1 MSAPSAAVRAD
12 DGAVAVAV
20 AVAAPAPA
28 AADRYLS
35 LDVLR
40 GLTVALMII
49 VNTPGDWNTV
59 FAPLLHAQWHGFT
72 PTDWVFPTFLFVVGN
87 ALSFALPKYARMGH
101 GAVLAKV
108 GKRSAII
115 FLLGFLLFWFP
126 FVALDSAG
134 NWSMIPLSGTRIP
147 GVLQRIALC
156 FGLAS
161 LILHFWKEKGAL
173 AYCVLALLGYWLVS
187 ALGGDYTLAGNA
199 AGKVD
204 LWLLGDRHLYHGEG
218 LPFDPEGILG
228 TIPAT
233 VNVIAGYFA
242 GRLILVKGASYET
255 LAKLMMAGVVCI
267 GVALCWDMVFP
278 INKKLWTSSY
288 VLYTIGLDLLVLPLL
303 IYAVEMR
310 GSRGWTY
317 FFEVFGKNTLFIYLL
332 SELAVVVLVKTKA
345 GNGNG
350 YDWLYAHTF
359 QALAPPKVASLL
371 FAVSF
376 MLACWMVGYVM
387 DRRRIYIK
395 V

>member
-1 MSAPSAAVRAD
+1 VSALPSAAPASAAQS
-12 DGAVAVAV
+12 AVNAVS
-20 AVAAPAPA
+20 
-28 AADRYLS
+28 RYLS

-87 ALSFALPKYARMGH
+87 ALSFAQPKYARLGQ

-108 GKRSAII
+108 GRRSAII

-126 FVALDSAG
+126 FVAVDGAG
-134 NWSMIPLSGTRIP
+134 NWSLIPLSGTRVP

-161 LILHFWKEKGAL
+161 LILYFWKEKGAL
-173 AYCVLALLGYWLVS
+173 AYCVLALLGYWLML

-199 AGKVD
+199 AGKAD
-204 LWLLGDRHLYHGEG
+204 LWLLGERHLYRGEG
-218 LPFDPEGILG
+218 LPFDPEGLLG
-228 TIPAT
+228 TLPAT
-233 VNVIAGYFA
+233 VNVIAGYFT
-242 GRLILVKGASYET
+242 GRLILAQGANYET
-255 LAKLMMAGVVCI
+255 LAKLMMAGVLCV
-267 GVALCWDMVFP
+267 GVALCWDMVLP

-288 VLYTIGLDLLVLPLL
+288 ALYTVGLDLLVLPLL
-303 IYAVEMR
+303 IYLIEMR
-310 GSRGWTY
+310 GRRRWTY

-332 SELAVVVLVKTKA
+332 SELAVVILVKTKA

-371 FAVSF
+371 FAVTF
-376 MLACWMVGYVM
+376 MLACWAVGYLM

>member
-1 MSAPSAAVRAD
+1 MSALPSAAPASAAQS
-12 DGAVAVAV
+12 AVNAVS
-20 AVAAPAPA
+20 
-28 AADRYLS
+28 RYLS

-87 ALSFALPKYARMGH
+87 ALSFAQPKYARLGQ

-108 GKRSAII
+108 GRRSAII

-126 FVALDSAG
+126 FVAVDGAG
-134 NWSMIPLSGTRIP
+134 NWSLIPLSGTRVP

-161 LILHFWKEKGAL
+161 LILYFWKEKGAL
-173 AYCVLALLGYWLVS
+173 AYCVLALLGYWLML

-199 AGKVD
+199 AGKAD
-204 LWLLGDRHLYHGEG
+204 LWLLGERHLYRGEG
-218 LPFDPEGILG
+218 LPFDPEGLLG
-228 TIPAT
+228 TLPAT
-233 VNVIAGYFA
+233 VNVIAGYFT
-242 GRLILVKGASYET
+242 GRLILAQGANYET
-255 LAKLMMAGVVCI
+255 LAKLMMAGVLCV
-267 GVALCWDMVFP
+267 GVALCWDMVLP

-288 VLYTIGLDLLVLPLL
+288 ALYTVGLDLLVLPLL
-303 IYAVEMR
+303 IYLIEMR
-310 GSRGWTY
+310 GRRRWTY

-332 SELAVVVLVKTKA
+332 SELAVVILVKTKA

-371 FAVSF
+371 FAVTF
-376 MLACWMVGYVM
+376 MLACWAVGYLM

>member
-1 MSAPSAAVRAD
+1 MPSAAPASAAQS
-12 DGAVAVAV
+12 AVNAVS
-20 AVAAPAPA
+20 
-28 AADRYLS
+28 RYLS

-87 ALSFALPKYARMGH
+87 ALSFAQPKYARLGQ

-108 GKRSAII
+108 GRRSAII

-126 FVALDSAG
+126 FVAVDGAG
-134 NWSMIPLSGTRIP
+134 NWSLIPLSGTRVP

-161 LILHFWKEKGAL
+161 LILYFWKEKGAL
-173 AYCVLALLGYWLVS
+173 AYCVLALLGYWLML

-199 AGKVD
+199 AGKAD
-204 LWLLGDRHLYHGEG
+204 LWLLGERHLYRGEG
-218 LPFDPEGILG
+218 LPFDPEGLLG
-228 TIPAT
+228 TLPAT
-233 VNVIAGYFA
+233 VNVIAGYFT
-242 GRLILVKGASYET
+242 GRLILAQGANYET
-255 LAKLMMAGVVCI
+255 LAKLMMAGVLCV
-267 GVALCWDMVFP
+267 GVALCWDMVLP

-288 VLYTIGLDLLVLPLL
+288 ALYTVGLDLLVLPLL
-303 IYAVEMR
+303 IYLIEMR
-310 GSRGWTY
+310 GRRRWTY

-332 SELAVVVLVKTKA
+332 SELAVVILVKTKA

-371 FAVSF
+371 FAVTF
-376 MLACWMVGYVM
+376 MLACWAVGYLM